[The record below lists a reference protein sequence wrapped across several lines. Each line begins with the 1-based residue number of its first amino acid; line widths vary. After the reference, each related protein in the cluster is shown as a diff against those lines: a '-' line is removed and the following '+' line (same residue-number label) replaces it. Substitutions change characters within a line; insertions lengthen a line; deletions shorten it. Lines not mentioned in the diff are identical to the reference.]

1 MYLNSMFQF
10 AVHFQYLSADVFSES
25 HVAAECDKC
34 NEVLSFNQLC
44 LYTVK
49 VQHLRVKFL
58 VLAVVL
64 MSSLVFLDVT
74 SH

>member
-1 MYLNSMFQF
+1 MYNLKLMWQLN
-10 AVHFQYLSADVFSES
+10 VI
-25 HVAAECDKC
+25 KC
-34 NEVLSFNQLC
+34 NEVLSCNRLC

-74 SH
+74 SHWETIVQRWRAAPSFET